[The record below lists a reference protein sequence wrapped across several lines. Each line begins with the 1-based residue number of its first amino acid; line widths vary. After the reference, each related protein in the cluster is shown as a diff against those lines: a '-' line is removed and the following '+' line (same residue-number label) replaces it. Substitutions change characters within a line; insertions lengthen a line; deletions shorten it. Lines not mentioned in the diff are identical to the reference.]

1 MQVIGTYAD
10 VCLLM
15 RERMLTLPAKRASV
29 LLIGCNDEG
38 TYFFF
43 NYFSLMFPPLLFQV
57 IGCNDENREPIKLTA
72 KGLTVRFF
80 YFVISLFR
88 PSAFRRFIIC
98 FLPFFD
104 SFFLFIF
111 PSFCFRSMHTLSRRL
126 PSSRSKLTAASACSS
141 TLSPMRCSQSSK
153 AHDA

>member
-29 LLIGCNDEG
+29 LVIGCNDEG
-38 TYFFF
+38 TYF
-43 NYFSLMFPPLLFQV
+43 LIIFPCLLFQV

-80 YFVISLFR
+80 IFLFR
-88 PSAFRRFIIC
+88 YFGRQRSDYFGRQRFIIC
-98 FLPFFD
+98 FFPFF
-104 SFFLFIF
+104 
-111 PSFCFRSMHTLSRRL
+111 
-126 PSSRSKLTAASACSS
+126 
-141 TLSPMRCSQSSK
+141 
-153 AHDA
+153 